1 MLTDHPSYT
10 SLSDAEKAILDAAL
24 TEFGR
29 AGLPG
34 ARMQDIAD
42 RAGIN
47 KAMLHYYFRSK
58 DKLYEEVLT
67 RVVESFMTSI
77 EAALDSEDTF
87 SAQLRALLD
96 AYLRAHM
103 SRPEVVGLWVN
114 ENLNGAPVARR
125 LLGPERG
132 ARGPR
137 RLLCWI
143 EDAVREGHIRPV
155 DPLQFMITFL
165 GSVVIYMI
173 GMPMFSTFRP
183 ELARGGEEEIRARVD
198 HLHTLF
204 YHGLKP

>member
-1 MLTDHPSYT
+1 MFTDHPSYT
-10 SLSDAEKAILDAAL
+10 CLSDTEKAILSAAL

-29 AGLPG
+29 AGHSG

-58 DKLYEEVLT
+58 DRLYEEVLT
-67 RVVESFMTSI
+67 RVVESFMVSI
-77 EAALDSEDTF
+77 AEAIDSEETF
-87 SAQLRALLD
+87 PEQLRALLD
-96 AYLRAHM
+96 AYLRAHL

-125 LLGPERG
+125 LLDPEHG

-143 EDAVREGHIRPV
+143 DDAVRDGHIRPV
-155 DPLQFMITFL
+155 DPVQFLITFL
-165 GSVVIYMI
+165 GSVVIYLI

-183 ELARGGEEEIRARVD
+183 ELALGGEDQIQARVD

>member
-1 MLTDHPSYT
+1 MLMDDPSYD
-10 SLSDAEKAILDAAL
+10 SLSDTEKAIFNAAL

-29 AGLPG
+29 AGMSG
-34 ARMQDIAD
+34 ARMQRIAD
-42 RAGIN
+42 LAGIN

-58 DKLYEEVLT
+58 EGLYEAVLT
-67 RVVESFMTSI
+67 RVVESFMVSI
-77 EAALDSEDTF
+77 AEAIDSEDTF
-87 SAQLRALLD
+87 SGQLRALLD
-96 AYLRAHM
+96 TYLRAHL

-125 LLGPERG
+125 LLDPKHG

-143 EDAVREGHIRPV
+143 EDAVRDGHIRPV
-155 DPLQFMITFL
+155 DPVQFLITFL
-165 GSVVIYMI
+165 GSIVIYVI

-183 ELARGGEEEIRARVD
+183 ELAVGGEDEIRARVD